1 MSRGFGDRAIPLS
14 VITVDVEDWYHILDD
29 AAAPT
34 IEEWTSLESR
44 VERNVDVI
52 LELLENTG
60 VRGTFF
66 WLGWIAERQRK
77 LVGRCRDA
85 GHEIGSHGYAHVLAY
100 EVGPEAFREDVYRA
114 KEILEE
120 ITGEPVYGFR
130 AAGFGITDNARWAFK
145 VIREVGHT
153 YDASV
158 FPAPRGHGGME
169 GTSPGPHLLQTQAGP
184 LLELP
189 MSTVE
194 VLGHRIC
201 LFSGGY
207 LRLAPKWLIEWGISR
222 LHAAGQP
229 LVVLVHPRE
238 IDPEQPRL
246 LLGLKRRFKCYVNL
260 KSTMPKLEW
269 LCRQHMFCTMGE
281 LADSA
286 TVQEDLGL
294 QAGS

>member
-1 MSRGFGDRAIPLS
+1 MKQLWHVLS
-14 VITVDVEDWYHILDD
+14 VDVEDWYHILDS
-29 AAAPT
+29 AAAPRMAQWST
-34 IEEWTSLESR
+34 LEAR
-44 VERNVDVI
+44 VEQNVGR
-52 LELLENTG
+52 LLEALGQTG
-60 VRGTFF
+60 TRVTFF
-66 WLGWIAERQRK
+66 WLGWLAERYPS
-77 LVGRCRDA
+77 LVRRCQAD
-85 GHEIGSHGYAHVLAY
+85 GHEIASHGYGHVLAY
-100 EVGPEAFREDVYRA
+100 EVGPGAFQEDVARA
-114 KEILEE
+114 KSILED
-120 ITGEPVYGFR
+120 ITGQPILGFR
-130 AAGFGITDNARWAFK
+130 AAGFGITDNARWAFE

-260 KSTMPKLEW
+260 KSTMPKLQW
-269 LCRQHMFCTMGE
+269 LCSQHEFRTMGQ
-281 LADSA
+281 LADCVA
-286 TVQEDLGL
+286 VAEDLEL
-294 QAGS
+294 QAGC